1 MEKDFNREIEIN
13 IHKRSLL
20 DLAMGY
26 IGMFIG
32 IAMMTTRKGIA
43 RAAYVCRPSAELMI
57 MAAAIATQGGLMFLL
72 MRYFQK

>member
-1 MEKDFNREIEIN
+1 
-13 IHKRSLL
+13 
-20 DLAMGY
+20 MGY